1 MVGKMDFVLFFRE
14 VRQEL
19 AKVIWPSFDE
29 LVGSTI
35 IVLIILAAFTVYF
48 GVVDLVFRML
58 SEFVYA
64 Q

>member
-48 GVVDLVFRML
+48 GVVDLAFRML